1 MKPSSWNDRQPLS
14 ASQRTIVFLLASFSM
29 MSYFDRTIM
38 SIAGP
43 RMIRNFG
50 VSPSQMGSIY
60 SAFVLGYA
68 LLMIPGGHLTDR
80 IGPRRTLTLMGL
92 FSAALTGLTIIAGK
106 PGLGTLIGMV
116 PALFMVRLGLGITT
130 APLYPACARMTAN
143 WIPMVYHARVQALI
157 IAGSSVG
164 AAISPFLFT
173 WIMLKFNWRMP
184 FLAAAFATAG
194 LTVWWLWFARDYPP
208 SRQPSPTNR
217 AVRTNQSWVALLR
230 DRNLLLITLAY
241 GALGYFQYIFFY
253 WMYYYF
259 GEVLHMST
267 EASARYTTLLFV
279 TEGAIM
285 PVGGFVSDRLT
296 RLYGP
301 QFGRRIVPIA
311 GLCLAAT
318 FTYFGTSS
326 AGVAAVVCF
335 SLAFGLAASCEG
347 PFWAAVTELAGDR
360 VGSASSILNTG
371 AQIGGF
377 FAPIL
382 TPLIASR
389 AGWAWGLHAG
399 SLVAVC
405 GAVAIYF
412 VKIRPAITVETDA
425 KSV

>member
-1 MKPSSWNDRQPLS
+1 
-14 ASQRTIVFLLASFSM
+14 M

-43 RMIRNFG
+43 QMIRDFG
-50 VSPSQMGSIY
+50 ISPPQMGSIY

-80 IGPRRTLTLMGL
+80 IGPRRTLMLMGL
-92 FSAALTGLTIIAGK
+92 LSAALTGSTIIAGK
-106 PGLGTLIGMV
+106 PGLGTLIGIV

-143 WIPMVYHARVQALI
+143 WTPMVYHARVQALI

-164 AAISPFLFT
+164 ASISPFVFT
-173 WIMLKFNWRMP
+173 WIMLKSNWRMP
-184 FLAAAFATAG
+184 FLAAAFATTG
-194 LTVWWLWFARDYPP
+194 LTVCWLWFARDYPAARRP
-208 SRQPSPTNR
+208 KPTNR
-217 AVRTNQSWVALLR
+217 VVLSSQSWVALFR

-259 GEVLHMST
+259 GEVLHLGT
-267 EASARYTTLLFV
+267 DASARYTTILFI

-285 PVGGFVSDRLT
+285 PLGGIVSDHLT

-311 GLCLAAT
+311 GLCLAAA
-318 FTYFGTSS
+318 FMYFGTFS
-326 AGVAAVVCF
+326 AGVAAVACL

-347 PFWAAVTELAGDR
+347 PFWATVTELAGDR
-360 VGSASSILNTG
+360 VGAASSILNTG
-371 AQIGGF
+371 AQVGGF

-382 TPLIASR
+382 TPLIASH
-389 AGWAWGLHAG
+389 AGWAWGLHVG

-412 VKIRPAITVETDA
+412 VKIRSMITVETEV

>member
-1 MKPSSWNDRQPLS
+1 
-14 ASQRTIVFLLASFSM
+14 
-29 MSYFDRTIM
+29 M

-43 RMIRNFG
+43 QMIRDFG
-50 VSPSQMGSIY
+50 ISPPQMGSIY

-68 LLMIPGGHLTDR
+68 LLMIPGGYLTDR
-80 IGPRRTLTLMGL
+80 IGPRRTLMLMGL
-92 FSAALTGLTIIAGK
+92 FSAVLTGLTIIGGK
-106 PGLGTLIGMV
+106 PGLGTLIGIV
-116 PALFMVRLGLGITT
+116 PALFIVRLGLGITT

-164 AAISPFLFT
+164 AAVSPFAFT
-173 WIMLKFNWRMP
+173 WVMLKFNWRMP

-194 LTVWWLWFARDYPP
+194 LTAWWFWFARDYPG
-208 SRQPSPTNR
+208 SRWPEHTNR
-217 AVRTNQSWVALLR
+217 VLTSQSWVALFR

-259 GEVLHMST
+259 GEVLHLGT
-267 EASARYTTLLFV
+267 EASARYTTILFV

-285 PVGGFVSDRLT
+285 PLGGFASDRLT

-318 FTYFGTSS
+318 FTYFGSS
-326 AGVAAVVCF
+326 RAGVAAVACL

-347 PFWAAVTELAGDR
+347 PFWATVTELAGDR
-360 VGSASSILNTG
+360 VGGASSILNTG
-371 AQIGGF
+371 AQVGGF

-382 TPLIASR
+382 TPVIASR

-412 VKIRPAITVETDA
+412 VNIRSATTIGADA